1 VRGAQTSRPRARAL
15 EDEEEHTHAHGKRG
29 TGRVSGVVVVG
40 EVRRAG
46 WGRMVGQGVTSSGVE
61 TRMVI
66 GWYGTR
72 QWAVGC
78 VGIARTD

>member
-1 VRGAQTSRPRARAL
+1 MRGAQTSRPRARAL

-40 EVRRAG
+40 EVRWA
-46 WGRMVGQGVTSSGVE
+46 VGQDGGAGVTSSGGE

-72 QWAVGC
+72 QWAGC

>member
-1 VRGAQTSRPRARAL
+1 M
-15 EDEEEHTHAHGKRG
+15 HTGNGVRG

-40 EVRRAG
+40 EVRWA
-46 WGRMVGQGVTSSGVE
+46 VGQDGGAGVTSSGGE

-72 QWAVGC
+72 QWAGC